1 MKRKPGALSG
11 SLALISS
18 GYLKQLYEAY
28 FTQSPRDFIE
38 LLEYCKTYQVDHE
51 RLETTVNRLLSAN
64 STTINTERIKALLGN
79 KTTSCS
85 GQVLEDQT
93 TLLAKQQLSQVSSLM
108 N

>member
-1 MKRKPGALSG
+1 LKRKPGALSN
-11 SLALISS
+11 SVALISS
-18 GYLKQLYEAY
+18 RYLKQLYQTY

-64 STTINTERIKALLGN
+64 CSLINTERIKALLGN
-79 KTTSCS
+79 KTTPELAP
-85 GQVLEDQT
+85 VLEDQT
-93 TLLAKQQLSQVSSLM
+93 LLLAKQQLSQVSSLI